1 MKHKHF
7 SIFDSSAVCPG
18 FIFEAKA
25 GTDPDKIFAILS
37 DQNCI
42 VV

>member
-7 SIFDSSAVCPG
+7 FNFL
-18 FIFEAKA
+18 FIGGLPWFHFEAKA